1 MVYLYNPQGAQLTR
15 KYCGDIVNDCLP
27 VIIRGDGN
35 FLARCGS
42 IWQWTTSQRQRLR
55 IAIEFITHSHLYL
68 NTEYLQRGW
77 DRKMKPLPTPTIYA
91 IFSDHYCNQQLT
103 QAAIRELYCKEVNDV
118 LKPGSYMGI

>member
-1 MVYLYNPQGAQLTR
+1 MVTFLLGVEVYQYMAMDDFTETEAQNSYRVYHPFTL
-15 KYCGDIVNDCLP
+15 I
-27 VIIRGDGN
+27 
-35 FLARCGS
+35 
-42 IWQWTTSQRQRLR
+42 
-55 IAIEFITHSHLYL
+55 
-68 NTEYLQRGW
+68 EYLQRGW